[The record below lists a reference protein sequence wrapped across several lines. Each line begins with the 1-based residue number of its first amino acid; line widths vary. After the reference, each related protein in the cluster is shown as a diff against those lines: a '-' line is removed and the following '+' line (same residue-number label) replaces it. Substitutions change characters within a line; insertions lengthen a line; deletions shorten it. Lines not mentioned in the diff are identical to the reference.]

1 MTYTSATDTSA
12 TERFG
17 RAHGPTPGRWARV
30 GAVAAAA
37 ALAATGVLVTSP
49 AAPVSAQD
57 WTISDLTTSGVDADR
72 LAAELAGEGVTI
84 QNASFT
90 GADTQGGLFGGPAP
104 IGAINLFDGVVLSTG
119 DVNDAPGPNT
129 AGNTSTNQSGAGDP
143 DLSDLVD
150 GATTRDAA
158 VLEIEFV
165 PTDTDL
171 QINYVFGS
179 EEYQEFVDSS
189 FNDVFGFFVNGENCA
204 TVATDAGTV
213 PVSVN
218 TINHLRSTQLYI
230 NNPNSGD
237 GPPFDVEFDGFTRPL
252 TCFAEVNPGEVNTL
266 KLAIADTSDSIY
278 DSAVFLEA
286 SGVTSTPKTRYQALE
301 TPQRIYDSRPIGQV
315 PAGGQVTI
323 PVAGLAGVPA
333 DAISVALN
341 VTSTRSTASG
351 FFTVWPTGDP
361 RPNASNVNYVAG
373 VDTPNLVVAKIGD
386 DGSINVFAEQ
396 ASDVVVDVF
405 GWFDNTVAENGFT
418 PTVPNRVVDTRST
431 PGKPAAGEIVTFQVT
446 GGGVPEGV
454 DSVALN
460 LTINDADAAGWAA
473 AFAAG
478 DDVPATSNVNVLA
491 GETRP
496 NVVFAPVSDDG
507 RVSVYLNVGAHVIAD
522 VLGSYNTESD
532 AELFKPVRPR
542 RVWDTRQNEILA
554 AGGELTLK
562 ITDIVG
568 VPSTATA
575 VVLNVTAAAPEAPG
589 FLTIYPADVSRPEA
603 SNLNYVTG
611 QVVPNVVISGVSPAG
626 EITIYSFATT
636 HVIVDVAG
644 WYG

>member
-1 MTYTSATDTSA
+1 MARHAVTHQ
-12 TERFG
+12 RRG
-17 RAHGPTPGRWARV
+17 RAARIGV
-30 GAVAAAA
+30 VAA
-37 ALAATGVLVTSP
+37 LVATGVVATAP
-49 AAPVSAQD
+49 ASPVSAQA
-57 WTISDLTTSGVDADR
+57 WQVRDLTTSGIDADR
-72 LAAELAGEGVTI
+72 LAEELAGEGVDIVSAT
-84 QNASFT
+84 FT
-90 GADTQGGLFGGPAP
+90 GDDRQGGLFAGNAP
-104 IGAINLFDGVVLSTG
+104 IDAIGLFDGVVLSTG
-119 DVNDAPGPNT
+119 DVNDVVGPNSS
-129 AGNTSTNQSGAGDP
+129 NSTTTQFSGQPGDP
-143 DLSDLVD
+143 DLDDLV
-150 GATTRDAA
+150 GATTFDAA

-179 EEYQEFVDSS
+179 EEYLDFVGSQ

-204 TVATDAGTV
+204 TVATAEGPV
-213 PVSVN
+213 PVSIN
-218 TINHLRSTQLYI
+218 TINPDANAQLYI
-230 NNPNSGD
+230 DNPFSN
-237 GPPFDVEFDGFTRPL
+237 PTRNVEFNGFTRPL
-252 TCFAEVNPGEVNTL
+252 TCFADVNPGEVNTL
-266 KLAIADTSDSIY
+266 KLAIADTNDRIR
-278 DSAVFLEA
+278 DSAVFIEA
-286 SGVTSTPKTRYQALE
+286 SGVTSTPKTRYQALP
-301 TPQRIYDSRPIGQV
+301 TPQRVYDSRPIGQI

-323 PVAGLAGVPA
+323 PVAGRAGVPS

-341 VTSTRSTASG
+341 VTSTRSLANG
-351 FFTVWPTGDP
+351 FFTVWPKGEP
-361 RPNASNVNYVAG
+361 RPTASNVNYEAG

-386 DGSINVFAEQ
+386 DGSINIFAEQ

-418 PTVPNRVVDTRST
+418 PVVPRRVIDTRT
-431 PGKPAAGEIVTFQVT
+431 TGVKAAAGETVTFQVT
-446 GGGVPEGV
+446 GGGVPAGV

-460 LTINDADAAGWAA
+460 LTINDADADGWAA

-478 DDVPATSNVNVLA
+478 DSVPETSNVNFRA

-496 NVVFAPVSDDG
+496 NVVFAPVSASG
-507 RVSVYLNVGAHVIAD
+507 EVSVYMFVGGHVIAD
-522 VLGSYNTESD
+522 VLGSYNTQSD

-554 AGGELTLK
+554 ADSELTLK
-562 ITDIVG
+562 VTDIVG

-575 VVLNVTAAAPEAPG
+575 VVLNVTVAAPEAPG
-589 FLTIYPADVSRPEA
+589 YLTVYPANVNRPEA

-626 EITIYSFATT
+626 EINIYSFATT